1 MGDRNVVK
9 EVIVSKTAAGRVARF
24 FPWVYENELVTVP
37 RDVGGGEVIRVSSP
51 SGGFLGVGYINQ
63 TSTIAVRVLSFTKR
77 PIDQE
82 FFREKIAKAWQ
93 RRAVLGETT
102 NAFRVVHSEADGL
115 PGLVADYYNGFLS
128 LQVNTAGME
137 RLRREILAAF
147 IDVVRPAGIYERS
160 DAGAREKEG
169 LGSAEGVLYGEIPE
183 ELTIEEGGVLFKV
196 RLRESQKTGFYLD
209 QRRNRGTVAS
219 YVGAGYRVLD
229 VFSNTGGF
237 GLYAAA
243 KGAGSVTLVD
253 QSAAA
258 LEAAREN
265 VSLNG
270 MKDVV
275 SVKADA
281 FAYLAREAKQ
291 GKRYDLVV
299 LDPPSFAKAKDAK
312 GGALKGYRRLVLDGL
327 RILKPEGY
335 LAVFS
340 CSHHISLDDIGCAC
354 LNAAADADC
363 RIEVLEHLFQDTDH
377 PYILNIPQSLYLKG
391 LLTRKTLL

>member
-1 MGDRNVVK
+1 
-9 EVIVSKTAAGRVARF
+9 
-24 FPWVYENELVTVP
+24 
-37 RDVGGGEVIRVSSP
+37 
-51 SGGFLGVGYINQ
+51 
-63 TSTIAVRVLSFTKR
+63 
-77 PIDQE
+77 
-82 FFREKIAKAWQ
+82 
-93 RRAVLGETT
+93 
-102 NAFRVVHSEADGL
+102 
-115 PGLVADYYNGFLS
+115 
-128 LQVNTAGME
+128 AGME

>member
-1 MGDRNVVK
+1 MK

-160 DAGAREKEG
+160 DDGAREKEG